1 MAYLTGYSEHF
12 VDEKGRVILPKK
24 LKELMGS
31 DLVLTRGLDEC
42 VYVLTREDWNAFE
55 AKIAGLPMSK
65 GRDISH
71 FFNTYKTDVTVDKQ
85 GRVQVPQALRRIA
98 DIQGNAVIVGN
109 GNRAEIWDPE
119 RFAKMEQELDTE
131 AIVAT
136 MDDLDF

>member
-42 VYVLTREDWNAFE
+42 VYVFTREDWNAFE
-55 AKIAGLPMSK
+55 TKLACLPMSK

-71 FFNTYKTDVTVDKQ
+71 FFNTYKTDVAVDKQ
-85 GRVQVPQALRRIA
+85 GRVQLSQALRRLAAIE
-98 DIQGNAVIVGN
+98 GNAVIVGN
-109 GNRAEIWDPE
+109 GNRAEIWNPDA
-119 RFAKMEQELDTE
+119 FADMEKKLDTKQ
-131 AIVAT
+131 IVAV
-136 MDDLDF
+136 MDEMDF

>member
-12 VDEKGRVILPKK
+12 VDEKGRAILPKK

-42 VYVLTREDWNAFE
+42 VYVFTREDWNVFE
-55 AKIAGLPMSK
+55 GKIARLPISK

-71 FFNTYKTDVTVDKQ
+71 FFNTYKTDVAVDKQ
-85 GRVQVPQALRRIA
+85 GRVQIPQALRRIA
-98 DIQGNAVIVGN
+98 EIEGNAVIVGN
-109 GNRAEIWDPE
+109 GNRAEIWNPD

-131 AIVAT
+131 AIVAV
-136 MDDLDF
+136 MDEMDF

>member
-42 VYVLTREDWNAFE
+42 VYVFTREDWNAFE
-55 AKIAGLPMSK
+55 VKIARLPMSK

-71 FFNTYKTDVTVDKQ
+71 FFNTYKIDVTVDKQ
-85 GRVQVPQALRRIA
+85 GRVQLSQALRRLAAI
-98 DIQGNAVIVGN
+98 DGNAVIVGN
-109 GNRAEIWDPE
+109 GNRAEIWNPE
-119 RFAKMEQELDTE
+119 SFAEMEKKLDTKQ
-131 AIVAT
+131 IVAV
-136 MDDLDF
+136 MDEMDF